1 MVGIFE
7 TNILKECESV
17 NTACSSAI
25 MTYRLGDKILVDTL

>member
-17 NTACSSAI
+17 NTACSSVNDVSF
-25 MTYRLGDKILVDTL
+25 R